1 MSKFHYTE
9 AKDFQGGGG
18 VSVMDFKYLYY
29 TADNRACNFKQLV
42 SQSKFSW
49 IRKITLEI
57 SVV

>member
-1 MSKFHYTE
+1 MLTNKSL
-9 AKDFQGGGG
+9 A
-18 VSVMDFKYLYY
+18 LN
-29 TADNRACNFKQLV
+29 NRACNFKQLV